1 MFIGYPRTSHSLVG
15 ALLDAHPE
23 IIIPHE
29 YDVIKNWKLYRPS
42 TLRNEKMSK
51 YYLFYDLHQ
60 LSKEQAMFG
69 RRSNYARGR
78 TRSYSYKVPGLWQGG
93 YQTKIK
99 VLQENIFFI
108 FVSLFIFWSFP
119 QSSLS
124 LSFSLPP
131 LPPSFCLIVCLFV
144 CSFVS
149 IFLSLY
155 PLCSLFPKVIGDKKG
170 GQTALLLDQLGDLSI
185 LGEIEQVVQL
195 PMKFIH
201 VHRNPFDN
209 IAAITLRSTESRTR
223 KERVKV
229 SRRLIWSFFLYY

>member
-1 MFIGYPRTSHSLVG
+1 MARRLPNENKGTPR
-15 ALLDAHPE
+15 
-23 IIIPHE
+23 
-29 YDVIKNWKLYRPS
+29 K
-42 TLRNEKMSK
+42 
-51 YYLFYDLHQ
+51 YLFHICFSLHF
-60 LSKEQAMFG
+60 LVFS
-69 RRSNYARGR
+69 
-78 TRSYSYKVPGLWQGG
+78 P
-93 YQTKIK
+93 I
-99 VLQENIFFI
+99 
-108 FVSLFIFWSFP
+108 
-119 QSSLS
+119 LS
-124 LSFSLPP
+124 LSLPP

-155 PLCSLFPKVIGDKKG
+155 PFCSLFPKVIGDKKG

-185 LGEIEQVVQL
+185 LGEIEQVVQV

-209 IAAITLRSTESRTR
+209 IAAITLRSTESRIR